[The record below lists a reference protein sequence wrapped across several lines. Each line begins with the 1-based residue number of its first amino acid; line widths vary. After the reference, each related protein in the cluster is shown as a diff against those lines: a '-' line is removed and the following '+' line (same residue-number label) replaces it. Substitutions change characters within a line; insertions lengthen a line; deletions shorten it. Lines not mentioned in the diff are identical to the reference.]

1 MKKTLFLFTLL
12 FAFSFGYSQDS
23 FSDDFEALNVGDY
36 ASDGAANWTTWSGT
50 TGGAE
55 DAPVTDAQAASG
67 TKSIHFV
74 GASGGGP
81 QDVLLLFGDRRDS
94 GHFSFSSKWYI
105 PAGKGAYFN
114 FQGETAP
121 GQTWTINTF
130 FETTGNLNVDSE
142 APFAFPHDEWFTLG
156 IEANLETG
164 VYEVLVDGRC
174 VGSVSRPGSSIA
186 SIDLFPLDATNEFYV
201 DDVSYN
207 WDSNASGVG
216 SYTVD
221 GAISSN
227 LGSTGFTGLAREIE
241 ITVSNNGSSS
251 IESATID
258 YTLNGAAF
266 NETFAF
272 DNAIPAGES
281 SAVTLANAITA
292 NEGANSATFSLT
304 SVNGAADEYGCNNE
318 LAINM
323 SGLTPAP
330 DRKVWAEEGT
340 GTWCVWCPRGDV
352 FMNRMN
358 DAYPDHFIGI
368 AVHNNDPMANAEWD
382 ADLTVAGYPGVVF
395 ERENEDI
402 DPTQLEA
409 KIIEYIVTAPDA
421 VMVHEATYDETTREL
436 NVTVHTN
443 FANGAVG
450 AHRLVV
456 GLTEDGVTG
465 TDGGYAQA
473 NAYAGGGA
481 GVMGGFETL
490 PNPVPASDMVYNH
503 VARELLTPW
512 IGIEDAFSTT
522 AIIDAGWYS
531 HDFSIVL
538 SDDYNVDNL
547 HIVSAV
553 TGSGGFVDNAQTST
567 IARSVDTK
575 DVSLEQNITVSPNPT
590 NGISNIRI
598 QLEESADITIAIM
611 DGMGRLISQRNYG
624 QMNGD
629 NVYPFDGSGFTNG
642 IYYVRI
648 TANDK
653 YATKKVIINK

>member
-1 MKKTLFLFTLL
+1 MKKTLFLFSFLL
-12 FAFSFGYSQDS
+12 ACTIGYSQDS

-74 GASGGGP
+74 GTGAGGP

-121 GQTWTINTF
+121 GITWTINTF
-130 FETTGNLNVDSE
+130 MNADGNLNVDTE
-142 APFAFPHDEWFTLG
+142 APYAFPHDTWFTLG

-174 VGSVSRPGSSIA
+174 VGSVVRPGSSIA
-186 SIDLFPLDATNEFYV
+186 SIDLFPLDGTNEFYV

-207 WDSNASGVG
+207 WDANADGPAT
-216 SYTVD
+216 YAVD
-221 GAISSN
+221 GAISVN
-227 LGSTGFTGLAREIE
+227 VGNTGFAGSARDIE
-241 ITVSNNGSSS
+241 LTIENNGSQA

-258 YTLNGAAF
+258 YNLNGTDY
-266 NETFAF
+266 NEVIPF
-272 DNAIPAGES
+272 DNAITAGQS
-281 SAVTLANAITA
+281 SVAVLSNQFNAVD
-292 NEGANSATFSLT
+292 GANSARFSLV

-318 LAINM
+318 IAINVT
-323 SGLTPAP
+323 GITPAP
-330 DRKVWAEEGT
+330 NRKVWAEEGT
-340 GTWCVWCPRGDV
+340 GTWCQWCPRGDV

-358 DAYPDHFIGI
+358 EAYPDHFIGI
-368 AVHNNDPMANAEWD
+368 AVHNNDPMVNTQWD

-395 ERENEDI
+395 ERENADI
-402 DPTQLEA
+402 DPSQLES

-421 VMVHEATYDETTREL
+421 IMVHEASYDETSREL
-436 NVTVHTN
+436 SLTVHTN
-443 FANGAVG
+443 FENGAVG

-456 GLTEDGVTG
+456 GITEDGVTG
-465 TDGGYAQA
+465 TTSGYAQV
-473 NAYAGGGA
+473 NAYSGGGS
-481 GVMGGFETL
+481 GIMGGFENL
-490 PNPVPASDMVYNH
+490 PNPVPASQMVYNH

-512 IGIEDAFSTT
+512 LGIDDAYSTT
-522 AIIDAGWYS
+522 AIVDAGWYS
-531 HDFSIVL
+531 HDFTYTIPA
-538 SDDYNVDNL
+538 DWNVDNL

-553 TGSGGFVDNAQTST
+553 TGAGGFVDNAQTST
-567 IARSVDTK
+567 IARAVDTK
-575 DVSLEQNITVSPNPT
+575 DITLEQNITIAPNPT
-590 NGISNIRI
+590 SGISNIRI
-598 QLEESADITIAIM
+598 QLEETANLSIAVM
-611 DGMGRLISQRNYG
+611 DAMGKVVTQRNYG

-629 NVYPFDGSGFTNG
+629 QIYPFDGSNLPNG

-648 TANDK
+648 SANDK
-653 YATKKVIINK
+653 FATKRVVINR